1 MTDTASRM
9 RIAIYYAV
17 WAALCA
23 AVAGIVITLIH
34 AWFFSYNPGRSAI
47 MATLLGGLMT
57 SLAIAAGQ
65 GAVALVTASLLAR
78 LGRTL
83 TYTVLLGLGIGLFD
97 FTMYF
102 LQMAVPAT
110 ELGWAP
116 DIAILVGAAALI
128 TVLGSRTVTASGA

>member
-78 LGRTL
+78 MGRTL

-97 FTMYF
+97 FAMYF

-128 TVLGSRTVTASGA
+128 TVLGSRKVTASGA

>member
-78 LGRTL
+78 MGRTL

-97 FTMYF
+97 FAMYF

-128 TVLGSRTVTASGA
+128 TVLGSRKVTVSGA

>member
-65 GAVALVTASLLAR
+65 GVVALVTASLLAR
-78 LGRTL
+78 MERTL

-97 FTMYF
+97 FAMYF

-128 TVLGSRTVTASGA
+128 TVLGSRKVTVSGA